1 MAEQSKIAASSFK
14 NFLQEFILGSRK
26 KQLIS
31 ATILLIIGFL
41 LHIRNK
47 KSYTE
52 TLKLKLDKS
61 KVIIALFRAEKVMLI
76 LSFLRESKNWLQ
88 L

>member
-14 NFLQEFILGSRK
+14 KFLQKFILGNRK

-52 TLKLKLDKS
+52 TLKLKLNKS